1 MIKGLSARVV
11 LALTVLGGVATGCTT
26 GGTATPAT
34 TSQVTSAEQTSET
47 TSTKPSTGGGS
58 LADFDTCE
66 ALNAVASQLGLTE
79 IEADGQSCD
88 AEFNAT
94 TSVTIKARP
103 DQGLA
108 DVVATTGQL
117 SDTRIGTRNAKLLKG
132 STTDESCLIAVEV
145 SSKSRIDIAGSS
157 NNSQADS
164 CDAVT
169 KVATA
174 IEPKL
179 PK

>member
-11 LALTVLGGVATGCTT
+11 LPLVLLGAVATGCTT
-26 GGTATPAT
+26 GGTATPGT
-34 TSQVTSAEQTSET
+34 TASTSTDRTSET
-47 TSTKPSTGGGS
+47 TSTKPSSGGSS

-66 ALNAVASQLGLTE
+66 ALNAVAPQLGLTE
-79 IEADGQSCD
+79 IVPDDDECD

-94 TSVTIKARP
+94 TSVKLTARP
-103 DQGLA
+103 DQSIA
-108 DVVATTGQL
+108 DVATTTGQL
-117 SDTRIGTRNAKLLKG
+117 SDTKVGARKARLLKG

-145 SSKSRIDIAGSS
+145 GSKSRVDIAGSS